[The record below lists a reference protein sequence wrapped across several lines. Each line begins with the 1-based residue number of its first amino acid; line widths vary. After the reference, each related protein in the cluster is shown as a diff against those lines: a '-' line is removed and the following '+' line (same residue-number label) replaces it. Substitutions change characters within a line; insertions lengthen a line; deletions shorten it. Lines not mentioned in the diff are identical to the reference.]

1 MVFYIMYNTSLA
13 NYATKDVSINGSE
26 GTWASNLKSCQIQ
39 TDLTN
44 SRRTFVNFDITS
56 SAGDSIALKNKNFM
70 KKNVMAFWKNN
81 SN

>member
-26 GTWASNLKSCQIQ
+26 GTRASNLKSCQIQ

-44 SRRTFVNFDITS
+44 SRGTFVNFDITS
-56 SAGDSIALKNKNFM
+56 SAGDSIALKKI
-70 KKNVMAFWKNN
+70 KI
-81 SN
+81 

>member
-13 NYATKDVSINGSE
+13 NYATKDVSVNSSE
-26 GTWASNLKSCQIQ
+26 STWAGNLKSSQIQ

-44 SRRTFVNFDITS
+44 SRCTFANFDIAS